1 MKNTINLLDCFNENR
16 DISIPLIALYECTE
30 KKEDKVTGKVKYV
43 TSYDQAYELVKD
55 FSKLYSLDH
64 LLVQTPK
71 DDDLNFK
78 YSKDKT
84 TNTLV
89 LKNGH
94 DFPSELVQAGM
105 NYDIFIKS
113 VLNKI
118 GNLRIYYRDKNSGR
132 QNDAISLPENKNF
145 YNYSNIKI
153 RGTEMANILFD
164 VCMPN
169 YPIDI
174 KNIDLGKEEK
184 TTKKF
189 LDMNDFFELGELTAG
204 DKVYITLKPVQSTAT
219 LVDSKYVIYNGEK
232 MTINEWGCKVTGWKS
247 IRIYEYMAKLGEGE
261 TLQEKRIRIEK
272 DNISNLD

>member
-1 MKNTINLLDCFNENR
+1 
-16 DISIPLIALYECTE
+16 
-30 KKEDKVTGKVKYV
+30 
-43 TSYDQAYELVKD
+43 
-55 FSKLYSLDH
+55 
-64 LLVQTPK
+64 
-71 DDDLNFK
+71 
-78 YSKDKT
+78 
-84 TNTLV
+84 
-89 LKNGH
+89 
-94 DFPSELVQAGM
+94 
-105 NYDIFIKS
+105 
-113 VLNKI
+113 
-118 GNLRIYYRDKNSGR
+118 
-132 QNDAISLPENKNF
+132 
-145 YNYSNIKI
+145 
-153 RGTEMANILFD
+153 MANILFD

-272 DNISNLD
+272 NNISNLD